1 MTGPRPSEHA
11 AALAASILPLR
22 SQGEPLFRV
31 AWHARVFSL
40 IVSLVKD
47 GRIPWTLFQ
56 KRLVRHIAANQ
67 PESACL
73 SSEEIDLHYFDC
85 WLEAAHETL
94 VAEGF
99 ITDKDLDEQV
109 ERIHETVE
117 TIRTEQ
123 LTRKNGR
130 DPVAVDVQD

>member
-1 MTGPRPSEHA
+1 LTASRLSEHV
-11 AALAASILPLR
+11 AALAASTLPVR
-22 SQGEPLFRV
+22 SEGEPLFRV

-47 GRIPWTLFQ
+47 GRIPWTSFQ
-56 KRLVRHIAANQ
+56 KRLVGHIAANQ
-67 PESACL
+67 PESGCL
-73 SSEEIDLHYFDC
+73 NAEEIDLHYFDC

-99 ITDKDLDEQV
+99 ITDKDVDEQV

-117 TIRTEQ
+117 AVRTEQ

-130 DPVAVDVQD
+130 DPLAVDLQD